1 MTISVTIKH
10 DGAAG
15 DESRLAVT
23 VVTVG
28 NLEAPE
34 HKHVL
39 GAQDSLTVQVHEGQF
54 VMVDETDKEQGT

>member
-1 MTISVTIKH
+1 MGIKVKITN
-10 DGAAG
+10 
-15 DESRLAVT
+15 DEAEGHEGRLAVT

-39 GAQDSLTVQVHEGQF
+39 GGQQSVTVQVHEGQF
-54 VMVDETDKEQGT
+54 VMVDETDKEQG